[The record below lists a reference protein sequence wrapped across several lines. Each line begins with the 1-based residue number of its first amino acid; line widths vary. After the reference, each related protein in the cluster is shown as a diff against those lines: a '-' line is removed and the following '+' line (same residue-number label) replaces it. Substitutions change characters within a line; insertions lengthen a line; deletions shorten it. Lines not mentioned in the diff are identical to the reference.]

1 MGEARI
7 DTRGSGSRR
16 TAGGHLKARFRP
28 WILAWLTFLP
38 YAIIRSENL
47 AESDTFWQVRT
58 GLWTMT
64 EGRLPLVDPFSWTAQ
79 GEPWT
84 LNSWAF
90 NLLLGLGY
98 EAAGLAGVAFIAAC
112 LVAAIG
118 GLLLYLARELGAA
131 PLPSAVVL
139 LAGAPL
145 LMLYL
150 SARPQL
156 VDYLSVL
163 GLAVLLR
170 RLLDGRRP
178 GWLLLAIGVLT
189 VLWVNLHAAALL
201 GVAIAGTSGL
211 LALLGPRT
219 RRRAVWLF
227 AAALVISISAVVN
240 PYGIGLLAQTAQ
252 VKAESADITEWQPLN
267 PADPLQAV
275 LFVIGLLGLAFA
287 ARRRDPVLCGAL
299 AVSAAGSVAAM
310 RILPILVLLALP
322 VLASAISREAVL
334 QYLDSRRRMISTG
347 AVVLLSFTMVV
358 ALVNL
363 PYFGRPDPTH
373 FPDAAVK
380 AIPPGCALFND
391 YRLGG
396 LVILQ
401 RPDVPVSIDSRNDLY
416 GAEPVRRSAR
426 VAKGLGDMDTGL
438 RGADCVLV
446 HPNGGLAQRLRNSP
460 DWTLTSAEPAAVL
473 FVRR

>member
-1 MGEARI
+1 M
-7 DTRGSGSRR
+7 
-16 TAGGHLKARFRP
+16 KARLRP
-28 WILAWLTFLP
+28 WILAWLAFLP

-64 EGRLPLVDPFSWTAQ
+64 EGRLPLVDPFSWTAA
-79 GEPWT
+79 GKPWT

-90 NLLLGLGY
+90 NVLVGLGY

-156 VDYLSVL
+156 VDYVSVL
-163 GLAVLLR
+163 ALAVLLR

-178 GWLLLAIGVLT
+178 GWLLLAVGVLT

-211 LALLGPRT
+211 LALLGTRT
-219 RRRAVWLF
+219 RRRAGWLF
-227 AAALVISISAVVN
+227 AAAVVIFIGAMVN
-240 PYGIGLLAQTAQ
+240 PYGTGLLAQTVQ
-252 VKAESADITEWQPLN
+252 VKAESADITEWQALN
-267 PADPLQAV
+267 PADPLQLV
-275 LFVIGLLGLAFA
+275 LFAIGLLDLAIA
-287 ARRRDPVLCGAL
+287 AKRRDPVLCGAL

-322 VLASAISREAVL
+322 VLAAAMSRGAVL
-334 QYLDSRRRMISTG
+334 RYLCSRSRMISTG
-347 AVVLLSFTMVV
+347 AVVLLSFVYGA
-358 ALVNL
+358 ALINF

-380 AIPPGCALFND
+380 AIPSGCTLFND

-396 LVILQ
+396 LVVLQ
-401 RPDVPVSIDSRNDLY
+401 RPDVRVSIDSRNDLY
-416 GAEPVRRSAR
+416 GADAVRQSAR
-426 VAKGLGDMDTGL
+426 VATGRVDPDQGLA
-438 RGADCVLV
+438 GAGCVLV
-446 HPNGGLAQRLRNSP
+446 HPDGGLAQRLRNSP
-460 DWTLTSAEPAAVL
+460 EWKLTSAEPAAVL